1 MVQDHFRSWYINE
14 CNPCGDGIL
23 PLILPNSID
32 LGSQILVWNNQKN
45 TPTWSAFDNVG
56 DWCGK
61 VSENIRANRPV
72 TSYLGCL

>member
-32 LGSQILVWNNQKN
+32 LASQILDWNNQKN
-45 TPTWSAFDNVG
+45 TPTWSAFDNMG

-61 VSENIRANRPV
+61 DSENIRANRPV